1 MLEAAMAWS
10 NDDLSAFEVNVK
22 HCLQIRNQPDN
33 ELTHLLEQA
42 LHKLRGQEI
51 QVLVLR
57 ETLRAI
63 LATNSELA
71 TRMKGFELMEARLRE
86 HVQLVTQQRNGLRQ
100 QLRNTQEHRRR
111 LSQQIMEAQDIS
123 LQVLR
128 DCVREIDR
136 VPAQGVQQLVR
147 AINYHIQP
155 VLEEEGE
162 DIIEVTP
169 EPKIFGQTACAIARL
184 DRELSHGI
192 GGSPCLRICDSILV
206 NSQPPSVQHIGGY
219 ESEAE
224 GGADRAQGGENRAQ
238 GGEDRTNREERT
250 GQRRRGQD
258 TGRREQNTGRREQDT
273 GRREQDTGRRE
284 QDSGRREQDTG
295 RGEEDTGRG
304 EEDTGRGEQDTGKRE
319 QDTERGEQDTG
330 RGEQDTGRR
339 EQDTGR
345 REQDT
350 GRREQDTGRREQD
363 TGRREQDTGRR
374 ELGTGHLALRR
385 EGSPKGEK
393 Q

>member
-169 EPKIFGQTACAIARL
+169 EPKICEIVQLLIKIIRALLRGQ
-184 DRELSHGI
+184 DK
-192 GGSPCLRICDSILV
+192 
-206 NSQPPSVQHIGGY
+206 
-219 ESEAE
+219 
-224 GGADRAQGGENRAQ
+224 QGGENRTK
-238 GGEDRTNREERT
+238 EERTGHREERTEHREKRTGHREERT
-250 GQRRRGQD
+250 GHREERTGLREERTGHREGRRGHRE
-258 TGRREQNTGRREQDT
+258 GRRGHREGRTGHREERT
-273 GRREQDTGRRE
+273 GHREGRTGHRE
-284 QDSGRREQDTG
+284 GRTGHREERTG
-295 RGEEDTGRG
+295 HREERTGHR
-304 EEDTGRGEQDTGKRE
+304 EERTGHREERTGHRE
-319 QDTERGEQDTG
+319 ERTGHREERTGYRSPGTEERGFT
-330 RGEQDTGRR
+330 
-339 EQDTGR
+339 
-345 REQDT
+345 
-350 GRREQDTGRREQD
+350 
-363 TGRREQDTGRR
+363 
-374 ELGTGHLALRR
+374 
-385 EGSPKGEK
+385 
-393 Q
+393 